1 MRISDLSS
9 DVCSSD
15 LPHRLR
21 AALPADAHWP
31 ARYTHPSWQARRAMS
46 PALTAWCKTLDASP
60 QVGRIV
66 QIPNSGTEDRT
77 RCCAPQGDLLTRTW
91 NAERSEEQTSE
102 LQSLMRR
109 SYAVFCV

>member
-1 MRISDLSS
+1 
-9 DVCSSD
+9 
-15 LPHRLR
+15 
-21 AALPADAHWP
+21 
-31 ARYTHPSWQARRAMS
+31 MS

-91 NAERSEEQTSE
+91 NAETLRAPQTHPDPGAFYLTNHGQRQHSDGTCVQIGREWCRGRGCQEVE
-102 LQSLMRR
+102 LLGV
-109 SYAVFCV
+109 AAP